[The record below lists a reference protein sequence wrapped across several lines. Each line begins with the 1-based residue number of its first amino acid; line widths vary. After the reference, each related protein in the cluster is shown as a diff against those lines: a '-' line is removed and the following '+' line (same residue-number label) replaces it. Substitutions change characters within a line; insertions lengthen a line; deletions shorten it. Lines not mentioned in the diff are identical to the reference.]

1 MTKHLLISLLLVP
14 FFMKGQNDIEDISF
28 GLQFKPI
35 IAAAYFNAGDESTQW
50 EGYNFNLSPRFGQSL
65 GMIIRYNLSTTFS
78 AETGLNLVN
87 RRFRLDINNQDI
99 DLYDFS
105 NFTLRSYELP
115 LQILSYVKVSD
126 NYYLNAAFGNSFNI
140 FASDV
145 ISFGEENPFYFQS
158 TSRRKRTQ
166 SALIAN
172 LGMEYRTIEK
182 GIFYLGFSLHR
193 PWKNTARSYPEF
205 DDGTNSFNTQAPGGN
220 NVKYMDISGNYLTLD
235 LRYFF
240 PQKK

>member
-1 MTKHLLISLLLVP
+1 M
-14 FFMKGQNDIEDISF
+14 GQSKNENFHF

-35 IAAAYFNAGDESTQW
+35 ITAAYFDSGDESAQW
-50 EGYNFNLSPRFGQSL
+50 EDYNFELSPRFGQSL
-65 GMIIRYNLSTTFS
+65 GMIVRYYLSSTFS
-78 AETGLNLVN
+78 SETGLNLVN
-87 RRFRLDINNQDI
+87 RKYQLRIENSNIVLTDM
-99 DLYDFS
+99 S
-105 NFTLRSYELP
+105 NFNLRSYEFP
-115 LQILSYVKVSD
+115 IQILSYVRISD
-126 NYYLNAAFGNSFNI
+126 KYYLNASFGNSLNI

-145 ISFGEENPFYFQS
+145 ISFGEENPFFFQS
-158 TSRRKRTQ
+158 TSRRKRIQ

-205 DDGTNSFNTQAPGGN
+205 DDGTNSFNSQAPSGN
-220 NVKYMDISGNYLTLD
+220 NVKFMNISGNYLTLD
-235 LRYFF
+235 FRYFF